1 MSGTT
6 QKKARRSDKAN
17 AGTAGK
23 TKHLA
28 YIALFAALTLVL
40 GYLEAMVPLPVTIP
54 GVKLGLANIA
64 VLIALYLM
72 GPRWAFAVMLLK
84 VGVTSLIIGAP
95 SMAVYSLAGS
105 ALAYLGMYAMWR
117 TGRFSLAV
125 VSVSAAL
132 LHNVGQLGV
141 AIAIMQTPALLVNLP
156 VMVIAACVTG
166 IATGAIALGVLKALP
181 PLKSA
186 ASANDRAAE
195 RLSER
200 HATAIAAKRS

>member
-1 MSGTT
+1 MNGTT
-6 QKKARRSDKAN
+6 QEKASRNGKAD
-17 AGTAGK
+17 ARAAEK
-23 TKHLA
+23 TKRLA

-40 GYLEAMVPLPVTIP
+40 GYLEAMIPLPATIP

-105 ALAYLGMYAMWR
+105 ALAYLGMCAMWR
-117 TGRFSLAV
+117 TGKVSPAV
-125 VSVSAAL
+125 VSIVAAL
-132 LHNVGQLGV
+132 LHNAGQLGV

-166 IATGAIALGVLKALP
+166 IATGAVALGVLKALP

-186 ASANDRAAE
+186 ASMSDRTAE

-200 HATAIAAKRS
+200 HAAAIAAKRA